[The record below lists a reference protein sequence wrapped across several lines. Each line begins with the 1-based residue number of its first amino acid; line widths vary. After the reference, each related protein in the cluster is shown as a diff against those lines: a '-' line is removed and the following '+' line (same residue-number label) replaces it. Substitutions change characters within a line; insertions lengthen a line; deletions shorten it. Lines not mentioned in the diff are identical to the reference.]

1 VARASRRN
9 PKPGAAFTF
18 IEALA
23 RPLIAVLCK
32 REWHGREHV
41 PREGGVIVVVN
52 HVTYFDPIS
61 VGHFLVATGRTP
73 RFLAK
78 ASVFKA
84 PGLGKLI
91 RAAGQIPVHRES
103 REAALAFREAV
114 QAVQRG
120 EMIIV
125 YPEGTMTKDP
135 GLWPMAGKT
144 GAARIALRTGA
155 PVLPIGQWGAQEVFP
170 HYSTKPHFFPRKTL
184 KVTAGPTIDL
194 RAEVGAET
202 NSETLRKGTELIM
215 DRITELVAG
224 IRGEQPPAVRFD
236 PAVAAAAEA
245 VADTNAADTSAA
257 GANTAGANAATDG
270 ATTDGTAATPPS
282 PTEPPAPADASVSA
296 SAPADTSAAATVES
310 SAETPDPTAAAT
322 PDLSATPSATAAPT
336 PAPEAH
342 A

>member
-1 VARASRRN
+1 MFFEV
-9 PKPGAAFTF
+9 
-18 IEALA
+18 IA
-23 RPLIAVLCK
+23 RPLLTVLCK
-32 REWHGREHV
+32 RDWHGRRNV
-41 PREGGVIVVVN
+41 PREGGVIVVAN

-61 VGHFLVATGRTP
+61 IGHFRVKAGRTP

-84 PGLGKLI
+84 PVLGKLI
-91 RAAGQIPVHRES
+91 RAAGQIPVYRES

-120 EMIIV
+120 ETIIV

-135 GLWPMAGKT
+135 DLWPMAGKT

-184 KVTAGPTIDL
+184 RVTAGEPIDL
-194 RAEVGAET
+194 RAVVGTEI
-202 NSETLRKGTELIM
+202 NSEALRAGTELIM

-236 PAVAAAAEA
+236 PAAVPDTAVPAAAVPDQAASDSA
-245 VADTNAADTSAA
+245 VPDQAVSEQAVPDSAVPDQA
-257 GANTAGANAATDG
+257 VSDTAG
-270 ATTDGTAATPPS
+270 
-282 PTEPPAPADASVSA
+282 E
-296 SAPADTSAAATVES
+296 
-310 SAETPDPTAAAT
+310 AETPT
-322 PDLSATPSATAAPT
+322 PDGESA
-336 PAPEAH
+336 PAPEAR